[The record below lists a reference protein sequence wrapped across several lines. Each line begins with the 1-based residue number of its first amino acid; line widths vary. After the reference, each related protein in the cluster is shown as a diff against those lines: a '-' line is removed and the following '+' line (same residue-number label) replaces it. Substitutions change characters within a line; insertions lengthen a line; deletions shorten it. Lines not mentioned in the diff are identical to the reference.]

1 MNINEAKKNLRAHL
15 HLLPESAQVAADF
28 LMKKFDETFRELKLL
43 KRNAAIQSKVEDLP
57 HEIWRDVVG
66 YEGLY
71 QNSLFGRAKSFY
83 NGKVRILSNVLDGT
97 GYVMWRLYKNKKPK
111 MRKGHIVTALTF
123 IPNPDNKPQINHFD
137 GDKIN
142 NCVWNLKWSTQSE
155 NI

>member
-1 MNINEAKKNLRAHL
+1 MNVDEAKKFLASLERIPMTRH
-15 HLLPESAQVAADF
+15 EVA
-28 LMKKFDETFRELKLL
+28 EELINKL
-43 KRNAAIQSKVEDLP
+43 NAAMKVLRSEPSVWYGLDDLP